1 MGDDGDDDDGGVV
14 DDNGGVVDDDGDV
27 VDDFGD
33 GVLKPA
39 RTTFDFCQKNE
50 KINVFQHAVFDEHSN
65 PFSFF
70 TTKKQTTLFFD
81 MLFWTNAPFHFR
93 FLLKIGINPGDVS
106 GTI

>member
-50 KINVFQHAVFDEHSN
+50 KIDLFQDAVFDEHSS

-70 TTKKQTTLFFD
+70 YKKSKNLY
-81 MLFWTNAPFHFR
+81 FWTCCFGGMLHSIFV
-93 FLLKIGINPGDVS
+93 FYLKKV
-106 GTI
+106 